1 MEDAKSIRTPEDT
14 STKLIKGRN
23 EDTSVDQQL

>member
-1 MEDAKSIRTPEDT
+1 MEDAKSIRTLVDT
-14 STKLIKGRN
+14 STKLIKGGN